1 MKQTNMISCP
11 SLNTTF
17 AYRNKK
23 FQCPYFKELKLGV
36 SKVHR
41 NQEALG
47 YLYILIFKFSASKLH
62 IRLVQGY
69 FYGLLCLRYKCLTL
83 QDNYVS

>member
-1 MKQTNMISCP
+1 MVSCL

-17 AYRNKK
+17 TYRNKE
-23 FQCPYFKELKLGV
+23 FQCPHFKELKLGV

-41 NQEALG
+41 NQEALC

-62 IRLVQGY
+62 IWFVLGY
-69 FYGLLCLRYKCLTL
+69 FYGLLYLRYKCLTL
-83 QDNYVS
+83 QDSYES